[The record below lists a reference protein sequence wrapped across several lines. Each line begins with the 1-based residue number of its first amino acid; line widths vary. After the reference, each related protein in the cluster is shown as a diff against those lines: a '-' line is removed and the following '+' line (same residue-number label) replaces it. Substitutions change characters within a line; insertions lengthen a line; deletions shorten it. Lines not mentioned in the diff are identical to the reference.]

1 MKRLCLFI
9 SLFIFLPLLTAF
21 PAHSHKMRVF
31 AYSEGD
37 TISGEAA
44 FSGGRMAKGIEII
57 VEDSSSGKQILVTR
71 TGEDGT
77 FSFAVPETAKSGR
90 LDLRI
95 IGNGG
100 DGHRGEWLLAATD
113 YLMPQD
119 ENRAA
124 RPTGQ
129 ELKKGSEPPSR
140 AVSAPALCDEEAVVA
155 LVDAALTRQLAPIK
169 RSLAEQRERRI
180 SMNDILGGLGY
191 LIGLAGLAA
200 YFRSKKRT
208 GGTDDA

>member
-1 MKRLCLFI
+1 MKRLCLLI
-9 SLFIFLPLLTAF
+9 SLSIFLSLLTAL
-21 PAHSHKMRVF
+21 PAHSHKMRIF
-31 AYSEGD
+31 AYGEGD

-57 VEDSSSGKQILVTR
+57 VEDANSGDQILATR

-77 FSFAVPETAKSGR
+77 FSFAVPETARSSR

-100 DGHRGEWLLAATD
+100 DGHRGEWLLAATE
-113 YLMPQD
+113 YLELEVKD
-119 ENRAA
+119 RAA
-124 RPTGQ
+124 PETGQ
-129 ELKKGSEPPSR
+129 KLEKDSEPPRRVESP
-140 AVSAPALCDEEAVVA
+140 PALCDKEAVAA

-180 SMNDILGGLGY
+180 SINDILGGLGY

-200 YFRSKKRT
+200 YFRSKQTT
-208 GGTDDA
+208 GGAGDA